1 MRARFFVSIIHV
13 VPYQTPTKPRKKI
26 WYESGVQGI
35 HADQGSKAE
44 QKK

>member
-1 MRARFFVSIIHV
+1 
-13 VPYQTPTKPRKKI
+13 VPYQTPTKHRKRI

-35 HADQGSKAE
+35 HADQRFKAE

>member
-1 MRARFFVSIIHV
+1 MA
-13 VPYQTPTKPRKKI
+13 PYQTPTKHRKRI
-26 WYESGVQGI
+26 RYESAVQGI